1 MELEEILQAL
11 CGRVPEAIAAV
22 LCDFEGELVVSA
34 RGEAQLPEGA
44 EESLFDH
51 VPRARR
57 LTIPEPEY
65 LLRLAAAEPC
75 AILRMFHESGARIGL
90 GALREIEV
98 RYASVDMLVRQLS
111 HEYYVVLFLRRPS
124 LMALARHGLRAAGL
138 AIEPHL
144 A

>member
-1 MELEEILQAL
+1 MELEEILQSL
-11 CGRVPEAIAAV
+11 CGRLPEAIAAV

-34 RGEAQLPEGA
+34 TGDASLPREA
-44 EESLFDH
+44 EENLFEH

-75 AILRMFHESGARIGL
+75 AILRMFHESGARVGL

-98 RYASVDMLVRQLS
+98 RYAAVDMLVRQLS
-111 HEYYVVLFLRRPS
+111 HAYYVVLFLRRPA
-124 LMALARHGLRAAGL
+124 LMAVARRGLRAAGL
-138 AIEPHL
+138 ALEPHL